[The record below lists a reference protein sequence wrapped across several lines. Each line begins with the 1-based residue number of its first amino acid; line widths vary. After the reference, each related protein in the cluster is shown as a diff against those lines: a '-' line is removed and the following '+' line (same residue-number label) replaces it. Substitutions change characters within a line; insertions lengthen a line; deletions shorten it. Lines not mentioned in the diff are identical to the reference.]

1 MPSKDH
7 PWRRYCLRGA
17 HVHEGNAVRLLRDG
31 DEVFPAM
38 LSAIQKARSTILL
51 EVYRIFNDSV
61 GQRFA
66 DALADKARQG
76 VRVWLIYDSVGS
88 METSWAFFE
97 QLRGAGVMTAEYNP
111 LLPWTPH
118 RMWGRRDHRKMM
130 IIDGET
136 AFAGGLNL
144 SAEYGPVSWGGAS
157 WRDTAVQVSGPC
169 VEELIKLFWAN
180 WNKCGDSGRRGAAEH
195 SPKRGGDT
203 SVSIS
208 AISGF
213 RSRRSFAANYRHAME
228 AAQNFICLTNAYFV
242 PGRSVIRGLLR
253 AARRGVHVA
262 VIVPGQA
269 DVPFIRTASWAL
281 YARLLRNGVE
291 IYEWQPGIL
300 HAKTCIVDGQWSSV
314 GSHNFDSRSFYHNEE
329 LNINI
334 YGQEFGLELVKMF
347 EADLKKCRRVHL
359 EEWSAKSVWF
369 RLLARVLYFFRG
381 AL

>member
-1 MPSKDH
+1 MPATDL
-7 PWRRYCLRGA
+7 WRHYCLRGA
-17 HVHEGNAVRLLRDG
+17 HIHEGNTVRLLRDG

-38 LSAIQKARSTILL
+38 LSAIQKARESILL

-66 DALADKARQG
+66 DALAEKAIQG
-76 VRVWLIYDSVGS
+76 VQVRLIYDSVGS
-88 METSWAFFE
+88 LTTSWAFFE
-97 QLRGAGVMTAEYNP
+97 QLRGAGIHTAEYNP

-118 RMWGRRDHRKMM
+118 RMWGRRDHRKML

-144 SAEYGPVSWGGAS
+144 SAEYGPASWGGAA
-157 WRDTAVQVSGPC
+157 WRDTAVEVRGPC
-169 VEELIKLFWAN
+169 VEELIKLFWTTWA
-180 WNKCGDSGRRGAAEH
+180 KCGAQEKSGVQHQHSHKRRGQMRA
-195 SPKRGGDT
+195 
-203 SVSIS
+203 SVS

-213 RSRRSFAANYRHAME
+213 RSRRSFAANYRHAIE
-228 AAQNFICLTNAYFV
+228 AAQNFICITNAYFV
-242 PGRSVIRGLLR
+242 PGRAVIRGLLR

-269 DVPFIRTASWAL
+269 DMPFIRTASWAL

-314 GSHNFDSRSFYHNEE
+314 GSHNFDSRSFYYNEE
-329 LNINI
+329 LNINV

-347 EADLKKCRRVHL
+347 EADLKQCRRVHL
-359 EEWSAKSVWF
+359 EEWSAKGIWF
-369 RLLARVLYFFRG
+369 RLLSKVLYFFRG